1 LKRSAELLEIDAKAD
16 KQELERVKRQG
27 GEDEELQEVSISA
40 RSSTSKLIKQQI
52 NQLQDKL
59 AGTQLDLD
67 SRDQEIDEL
76 NRELDTKIRDHE
88 KELEMVADE
97 WRDEVAEA
105 RAQVEELRDVLEG
118 REHDLKDIRETLID
132 REEELA
138 IANDRVAELQA
149 AQGET
154 CDKLEVTLKNIDRDN
169 AEKDADLIAA
179 NREIE
184 AVSSSQ
190 LNGPEN
196 ELIGSLASEFMS
208 SKRNWINIKPGRM
221 IWSMTSNLLIKLSK
235 VLKHI
240 TRIW

>member
-1 LKRSAELLEIDAKAD
+1 LLEIDAKAD

-105 RAQVEELRDVLEG
+105 KAQVEELRDVLEG
-118 REHDLKDIRETLID
+118 REQDLKDIRETLID
-132 REEELA
+132 RDEELA

-184 AVSSSQ
+184 AVSS
-190 LNGPEN
+190 P
-196 ELIGSLASEFMS
+196 
-208 SKRNWINIKPGRM
+208 
-221 IWSMTSNLLIKLSK
+221 
-235 VLKHI
+235 
-240 TRIW
+240 